1 MAGWPHE
8 RISGVSRMRSS
19 CGSSVVIGVVS
30 VVPYTC
36 SSSAAGKACR
46 VRRSVSAE
54 IGEAPWLRY
63 RSELTSRGRASC
75 APAAIASMVGTS
87 SVWVTASRSMRS
99 TARSGSNRGMMTW
112 VPPAQTV
119 ASVARIPPVWNI
131 GEATSHRVCRSKGQ
145 VAMKCSAL
153 ETRLRWV
160 CIAPFAA
167 PVVPE
172 V

>member
-1 MAGWPHE
+1 
-8 RISGVSRMRSS
+8 
-19 CGSSVVIGVVS
+19 
-30 VVPYTC
+30 
-36 SSSAAGKACR
+36 
-46 VRRSVSAE
+46 
-54 IGEAPWLRY
+54 
-63 RSELTSRGRASC
+63 
-75 APAAIASMVGTS
+75 
-87 SVWVTASRSMRS
+87 
-99 TARSGSNRGMMTW
+99 MMTW

-119 ASVARIPPVWNI
+119 ASVASIPPVWNI

-153 ETRLRWV
+153 ETRLRCV